1 MASNEELKAM
11 GIKSDNVI
19 ICENC
24 YEENEATRTT
34 CKNCGAKL
42 YRGGLGGKVQS
53 RATEQKNDYSGNY
66 YKKDNTVA
74 LAIKI
79 ISIVA
84 SVIGVIASL
93 TLFGSSY
100 TEDLAI
106 IYLIVSIVGGIFSYA
121 LGEIIQKLQ
130 NIEDNTK

>member
-11 GIKSDNVI
+11 GIRKDNVI

-42 YRGGLGGKVQS
+42 YRGGLEEKGQNRVKGQNN
-53 RATEQKNDYSGNY
+53 EYSGNY
-66 YKKDNTVA
+66 YRKGNKVA
-74 LAIKI
+74 LIIKI
-79 ISIVA
+79 ISVIA
-84 SVIGVIASL
+84 SIIGIIASL

-121 LGEIIQKLQ
+121 LGEIIQLL
-130 NIEDNTK
+130 EDIKNK

>member
-11 GIKSDNVI
+11 GIKNDDVI

-24 YEENEATRTT
+24 YEENETTRTT

-42 YRGGLGGKVQS
+42 YRGGLEEKGQNRVKGQN
-53 RATEQKNDYSGNY
+53 NDYSGNY
-66 YKKDNTVA
+66 YRKGNKVA
-74 LAIKI
+74 LIIKVI
-79 ISIVA
+79 
-84 SVIGVIASL
+84 SVIASIIGIIASL

-121 LGEIIQKLQ
+121 LGEIIQLL
-130 NIEDNTK
+130 EDIKNK

>member
-11 GIKSDNVI
+11 EIKNDNVI

-42 YRGGLGGKVQS
+42 YRGGLEGKVQS
-53 RATEQKNDYSGNY
+53 RATEQNNDYSGNY
-66 YKKDNTVA
+66 YRKGNKVA
-74 LAIKI
+74 LIIKVI
-79 ISIVA
+79 
-84 SVIGVIASL
+84 SVIASIIGIIASL

-121 LGEIIQKLQ
+121 LGEIIQLL
-130 NIEDNTK
+130 EDIKNK

>member
-66 YKKDNTVA
+66 YKKENKVA

>member
-11 GIKSDNVI
+11 GIKNDNVI

-66 YKKDNTVA
+66 YKKENKVA

-121 LGEIIQKLQ
+121 LGEIIQLL
-130 NIEDNTK
+130 EDIKNK